1 MQEKKVC
8 IPVCPKPRTVP
19 LGTLGAGPLR
29 EEDEPGWLAEGASS
43 PQGASGQGAGRGSVR
58 SWELGF
64 ALSSCLALSI
74 YHAKTIS
81 LFPQREKCVA
91 RQRNLN
97 ALWKSGGHAA
107 CR

>member
-64 ALSSCLALSI
+64 ALSSCLALFTML
-74 YHAKTIS
+74 K
-81 LFPQREKCVA
+81 LFPCSHREKNVW
-91 RQRNLN
+91 QG
-97 ALWKSGGHAA
+97 KEI
-107 CR
+107 